1 VTSIILV
8 KIHRFVDRQKAL
20 SKRVFLS
27 INDNVMRIKEKQ
39 QNRRMAT
46 TASTMSSCRIKTT
59 IGVIGSLGVCIF
71 IYLCQTLRSQPL
83 FPFQN
88 DSLGMC
94 IVI

>member
-1 VTSIILV
+1 
-8 KIHRFVDRQKAL
+8 
-20 SKRVFLS
+20 
-27 INDNVMRIKEKQ
+27 MRIKQKQ

-94 IVI
+94 IVIQVLIILPPFPMPFWILSLFLTNKIMCM